1 MQGSSRVSL
10 TEVQEFL
17 ASQYNDAASSDLS
30 ASGDTLLSLVAVLAD
45 QRSLRTTLADSS
57 IGEQAKTGIVDKLLG
72 EQSTLAISTIK
83 NVVSKRWSSDAD
95 FVDAVEYAGD
105 SLILMA
111 AEKDGHIGAVEEEV
125 FRFGRAIDA
134 NADLQMALTDPASSA
149 SQKSGIVRTLL
160 EGKSNEATVKIVGHA
175 VESLRGR
182 RVQDV
187 VAGLS
192 KLAADRRGQ
201 TIAEVRS
208 AIELSDEQR
217 TRLAA
222 VLAKQVGREVELNVI
237 VDPTIVGG
245 LQVLIN
251 DELIDGSASSKLEQ
265 ARRRLAG

>member
-10 TEVQEFL
+10 TELREFL
-17 ASQYNDAASSDLS
+17 AGQYNGAASSDLA
-30 ASGDTLLSLVAVLAD
+30 ASGDTLLSLVPVLD
-45 QRSLRTTLADSS
+45 EQRALRTTLADSS
-57 IGEQAKTGIVDKLLG
+57 ISAEAKTGIVDKLLG
-72 EQSTLAISTIK
+72 EQSTLAVSTVK
-83 NVVSKRWSSDAD
+83 HVVSQRWSSDAD

-105 SLILMA
+105 SLVLMA
-111 AEKDGHIGAVEEEV
+111 AEKDGHIGDVEEEV

-134 NADLQMALTDPASSA
+134 NADLQMALTNPASSA
-149 SQKSGIVRTLL
+149 VEKAGIVKTLL
-160 EGKSNEATVKIVGHA
+160 DGKANVATVKMVSHA

-182 RVQDV
+182 RVQNA

-192 KLAADRRGQ
+192 ELAAERRGQ

-222 VLAKQVGREVELNVI
+222 ALSKQVGREVELNVI
-237 VDPTIVGG
+237 VDPSIIGG

-251 DELIDGSASSKLEQ
+251 NELIDGSASSKLEQ
-265 ARRRLAG
+265 ARRKLAG